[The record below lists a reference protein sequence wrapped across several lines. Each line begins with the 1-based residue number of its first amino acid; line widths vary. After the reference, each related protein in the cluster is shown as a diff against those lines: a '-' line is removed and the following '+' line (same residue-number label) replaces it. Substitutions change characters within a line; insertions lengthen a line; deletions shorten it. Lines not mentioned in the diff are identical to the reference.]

1 MRALSEKFMQD
12 LLREDGILHPVLECV
27 KKDQTLMLAI
37 RENYLNIYYRGGN
50 ILRISEKT
58 NGSYKAEFN
67 SEYDKFKHG
76 LPDSPLSIKTWEDAG
91 KWIGS
96 FPCRKE
102 VMNEYFSSHE
112 KTEREFQQVIAW
124 ENNQSV
130 ISNESE
136 YFITDIEFADNPL
149 KARFDMTS
157 ICWPASKR
165 KTGNNCHAALIEMK
179 YGDAAINGISGL
191 IKHLEDMTALISD
204 KDRYARLLSMMESQF
219 NQLDQ
224 LGLLKFNK
232 GTSEAKVKLDPAEK
246 PEVIFILAN
255 HNPRSSKLE
264 QILDDPEMV
273 NYENSSLFDLRFFV
287 ASFSGYGM
295 HVRNM
300 LSLSEFRK
308 LL

>member
-12 LLREDGILHPVLECV
+12 LIRKDGMLHPVLERV
-27 KKDQTLMLAI
+27 RKDRTLMFAI
-37 RENYLNIYYRGGN
+37 RENYVNIYYRGGN
-50 ILRISEKT
+50 ILRITQRT
-58 NGSYKAEFN
+58 NDSYMAEFN
-67 SEYDKFKHG
+67 GEYDKFDHG
-76 LPDSPLSIKTWEDAG
+76 LPDSPSVIGAREDAE
-91 KWIGS
+91 KWIDS
-96 FPCRKE
+96 FPYRKE
-102 VMNEYFSSHE
+102 VMDEFFSNHE
-112 KTEREFQQVIAW
+112 KTEREFQQVIAR

-136 YFITDIEFADNPL
+136 YFITDIEFADNAL

-157 ICWPASKR
+157 VCWPASNR
-165 KTGNNCHAALIEMK
+165 RTGNHCHAALIEVK
-179 YGDAAINGISGL
+179 YADTAIDGTSGL

-204 KDRYARLLSMMESQF
+204 RDHYAQLLNMMESQF

-224 LGLLKFNK
+224 LELLNFNK
-232 GTSEAKVKLDPAEK
+232 GTSEAKIKLDPEDK
-246 PEVIFILAN
+246 PEVIFIIAN
-255 HNPRSSKLE
+255 HNPRSSKLND
-264 QILDDPEMV
+264 IVNDPEM
-273 NYENSSLFDLRFFV
+273 EKFEFSRLFDLRFFV

>member
-12 LLREDGILHPVLECV
+12 LLREDGMLHPVLERV
-27 KKDQTLMLAI
+27 RKDQTLMLAI
-37 RENYLNIYYRGGN
+37 RENYVNIYYRGGN
-50 ILRISEKT
+50 ILRITEKMY
-58 NGSYKAEFN
+58 GSYKAEFN
-67 SEYDKFKHG
+67 DEYDKCDYG
-76 LPDSPLSIKTWEDAG
+76 LPDSPSLIKAREDAE
-91 KWIGS
+91 KWIIS
-96 FPCRKE
+96 FPYRKE
-102 VMNEYFSSHE
+102 VMDEYFSTHE
-112 KTEREFQQVIAW
+112 KTEREFQQVIARV
-124 ENNQSV
+124 NNQSV

-136 YFITDIEFADNPL
+136 YFITDIEFADSAL

-157 ICWPASKR
+157 ICWPASNR
-165 KTGNNCHAALIEMK
+165 KTGNHCRAALIEMK
-179 YGDAAINGISGL
+179 YGDAAINGTSGL
-191 IKHLEDMTALISD
+191 IKHLEDMAVLISD

-232 GTSEAKVKLDPAEK
+232 GTIEAKVKLDPEVK

-255 HNPRSSKLE
+255 HNPRGSKLKD
-264 QILDDPEMV
+264 ILGDIKMEKF
-273 NYENSSLFDLRFFV
+273 EFSTLFDLRFFV